1 MAVTTS
7 RAVIVDTTSPDAGHV
22 YDVINAG
29 QTNDSDYTVCIT
41 IAVYKTLALNVL
53 QNVTACFGKN
63 HIMWDLK

>member
-41 IAVYKTLALNVL
+41 TDVYYTLALSVL
-53 QNVTACFGKN
+53 QHVTTCWQIYILCNFK
-63 HIMWDLK
+63 